1 MNHRTALI
9 SPLLPL
15 ALYGAAVALIV
26 CGMVVTSYF
35 AGGRRKH
42 RPTTPPYESGM
53 TPTGSTHIHLS
64 VSYYLVAMFFLI
76 FDLEAAFIFAWAVS
90 LKQAGWSAFVEML
103 VFVGVLMAGLG
114 YLWHEGALDWGPS
127 ARRSKSKPREE
138 SSLQARGD
146 DVRQD

>member
-1 MNHRTALI
+1 MNHNALSI
-9 SPLLPL
+9 SPLTPL
-15 ALYGAAVALIV
+15 VLYSAAVAVIV
-26 CGMVVTSYF
+26 CGMVVTSHF

-90 LKQAGWSAFVEML
+90 LKQAGWPAFVEML
-103 VFVGVLMAGLG
+103 VFIGVLMAGLF
-114 YLWHEGALDWGPS
+114 YLWHEGALDWGAAGRRTTPVQRAAARS
-127 ARRSKSKPREE
+127 AGRS
-138 SSLQARGD
+138 GND
-146 DVRQD
+146 RQD